1 MAKVS
6 TKSSSKKESVPELK
20 TEMTPVVTPVTTVEE
35 SVGPKETKKKT
46 VKVTETPKVE
56 VKTEPT
62 PVVEVSSS
70 TTTGTTT
77 ASTATTATATAATT
91 TTVVEE
97 SATTTEDNGVEALFN
112 KLVNQ
117 FQDLQVVMKTLHT
130 NIKVLQKEVMKER
143 KEHAKKAEKA
153 SKKTKGTRKPSGIAV
168 PEAIST
174 EVADFLGVPHD
185 TKLSRIQVTS
195 KIFDYVKSNNLQN
208 PASRKEIIPDAKLG
222 SLLLNGDKT
231 VFFFNIQTFLKRH
244 FPSAASATTAT
255 TTAPEAVV

>member
-20 TEMTPVVTPVTTVEE
+20 TEMTSVVAPATTVVE
-35 SVGPKETKKKT
+35 SVAPKETKKKT
-46 VKVTETPKVE
+46 VKTVKVEETPVVVE
-56 VKTEPT
+56 SVTT
-62 PVVEVSSS
+62 PVEVSSS
-70 TTTGTTT
+70 TT
-77 ASTATTATATAATT
+77 
-91 TTVVEE
+91 VVEE
-97 SATTTEDNGVEALFN
+97 STTSTATTTEDNGVEALFN

-244 FPSAASATTAT
+244 FPTAASATTAT

>member
-20 TEMTPVVTPVTTVEE
+20 TEMTPVVAPTPVVVE
-35 SVGPKETKKKT
+35 SVGPKETKKKVVKT
-46 VKVTETPKVE
+46 VKVEETPKVE
-56 VKTEPT
+56 VKTETTT
-62 PVVEVSSS
+62 PAVTVETS
-70 TTTGTTT
+70 TTT
-77 ASTATTATATAATT
+77 TATTTP
-91 TTVVEE
+91 VVEE
-97 SATTTEDNGVEALFN
+97 SATTTTEDNGVEALFN

-222 SLLLNGDKT
+222 ALLLNGDKT

-244 FPSAASATTAT
+244 FPSAASSTTAT
-255 TTAPEAVV
+255 STAPEAVV

>member
-20 TEMTPVVTPVTTVEE
+20 TEMTPAVAPTPVVVE
-35 SVGPKETKKKT
+35 SVAPKETKKKT
-46 VKVTETPKVE
+46 VKVEETPKVE
-56 VKTEPT
+56 VKTETTT
-62 PVVEVSSS
+62 PAVVVETS
-70 TTTGTTT
+70 TTTP
-77 ASTATTATATAATT
+77 
-91 TTVVEE
+91 VVEE
-97 SATTTEDNGVEALFN
+97 SAPTTTEDNGVEALFN

-130 NIKVLQKEVMKER
+130 NIKVLQKEVLKER

-168 PEAIST
+168 PEGIST

-222 SLLLNGDKT
+222 SLLLNGEKT

-244 FPSAASATTAT
+244 FPSAASAVATASAT
-255 TTAPEAVV
+255 VV

>member
-6 TKSSSKKESVPELK
+6 TKSSSKKESVPEVK
-20 TEMTPVVTPVTTVEE
+20 TEMTPVKETVTPVVET
-35 SVGPKETKKKT
+35 SAPKETKKKT
-46 VKVTETPKVE
+46 AKTVKVEEAPKVE
-56 VKTEPT
+56 VKTEPAVVATVETVST
-62 PVVEVSSS
+62 P
-70 TTTGTTT
+70 
-77 ASTATTATATAATT
+77 
-91 TTVVEE
+91 VVEE
-97 SATTTEDNGVEALFN
+97 SAPVTTTDDNGIESLFN

-130 NIKVLQKEVMKER
+130 NIKVLQKEVLKER

-153 SKKTKGTRKPSGIAV
+153 SKKTKGNRKPSGIAV
-168 PEAIST
+168 PESIST
-174 EVADFLGVPHD
+174 EVADFLGVPAD

-195 KIFDYVKSNNLQN
+195 KIFDYVKANNLQN

-222 SLLLNGDKT
+222 ALLANGDKT

-244 FPSAASATTAT
+244 FPSSGTATT

>member
-20 TEMTPVVTPVTTVEE
+20 TEMTSVVAPAPIVVE
-35 SVGPKETKKKT
+35 SVAPKETKKKA
-46 VKVTETPKVE
+46 VKVVETPKVE
-56 VKTEPT
+56 VKTETVST
-62 PVVEVSSS
+62 PVVVE
-70 TTTGTTT
+70 
-77 ASTATTATATAATT
+77 ATT
-91 TTVVEE
+91 TPAVEE
-97 SATTTEDNGVEALFN
+97 SSTSTVTTTEDNGVEALFN

-117 FQDLQVVMKTLHT
+117 FQDLQLVMKTLHT

-222 SLLLNGDKT
+222 ALLLNGDKT

-244 FPSAASATTAT
+244 FPTAASA

>member
-6 TKSSSKKESVPELK
+6 TKSSSKKESVPEI
-20 TEMTPVVTPVTTVEE
+20 TPVVAPTVVE
-35 SVGPKETKKKT
+35 SVAPKETKKKA
-46 VKVTETPKVE
+46 VKVEETPKVE
-56 VKTEPT
+56 VKTEPVST
-62 PVVEVSSS
+62 PVVVE
-70 TTTGTTT
+70 
-77 ASTATTATATAATT
+77 ATT
-91 TTVVEE
+91 TPAVEE
-97 SATTTEDNGVEALFN
+97 SGTSTVTTTEDNGVEALFN

-117 FQDLQVVMKTLHT
+117 FQDLQLVMKTLHT

-222 SLLLNGDKT
+222 ALLLNGDKT

-244 FPSAASATTAT
+244 FPTAGSATTS
-255 TTAPEAVV
+255 PEAVV

>member
-20 TEMTPVVTPVTTVEE
+20 TEMTSVVAPAPAVVE
-35 SVGPKETKKKT
+35 SVAPKETKKKT
-46 VKVTETPKVE
+46 VKTVKVEETPVVVE
-56 VKTEPT
+56 SVTT
-62 PVVEVSSS
+62 PVEVSSS
-70 TTTGTTT
+70 TT
-77 ASTATTATATAATT
+77 
-91 TTVVEE
+91 VVEE
-97 SATTTEDNGVEALFN
+97 STTSTATTTEDNGVEALFN

-222 SLLLNGDKT
+222 ALLLNGDKT

-244 FPSAASATTAT
+244 FPTAASATTAT
-255 TTAPEAVV
+255 APEAVV

>member
-20 TEMTPVVTPVTTVEE
+20 TEVTSVVTPAATVVESVGAKETKKKVVKTVKVEETPVVVETSSTSVAVVEVSTATTPTTVEE
-35 SVGPKETKKKT
+35 SAP
-46 VKVTETPKVE
+46 
-56 VKTEPT
+56 
-62 PVVEVSSS
+62 
-70 TTTGTTT
+70 TTTDDN
-77 ASTATTATATAATT
+77 S
-91 TTVVEE
+91 VE
-97 SATTTEDNGVEALFN
+97 SLFN

-130 NIKVLQKEVMKER
+130 NIKVLQKEVLKER

-222 SLLLNGDKT
+222 SLLLNGEKT

-244 FPSAASATTAT
+244 FPSAASAVAAA
-255 TTAPEAVV
+255 TAPEAVV

>member
-1 MAKVS
+1 MYIKMAKVS

-20 TEMTPVVTPVTTVEE
+20 TEVSPTVVETV
-35 SVGPKETKKKT
+35 SPKKT
-46 VKVTETPKVE
+46 VNVVETPKVE
-56 VKTEPT
+56 VKTEPVST
-62 PVVEVSSS
+62 PVVEES
-70 TTTGTTT
+70 T
-77 ASTATTATATAATT
+77 S
-91 TTVVEE
+91 V
-97 SATTTEDNGVEALFN
+97 TTEDNGVESLFN

-130 NIKVLQKEVMKER
+130 NIKVLQKEVLKER

-195 KIFDYVKSNNLQN
+195 KIFDYVKANNLQN

-222 SLLLNGDKT
+222 ALLLNGDKT

-244 FPSAASATTAT
+244 FPTAGSA

>member
-6 TKSSSKKESVPELK
+6 TKSNSKKESVPELK
-20 TEMTPVVTPVTTVEE
+20 TEMTPETVTPVTET
-35 SVGPKETKKKT
+35 SAPKETKKKT
-46 VKVTETPKVE
+46 VKTVKVEETPKVE
-56 VKTEPT
+56 QTPKVDVVLESASFSTPTET
-62 PVVEVSSS
+62 TADTSS
-70 TTTGTTT
+70 TG
-77 ASTATTATATAATT
+77 
-91 TTVVEE
+91 VVEE
-97 SATTTEDNGVEALFN
+97 STTTTTTIDDNGIESLFN

-130 NIKVLQKEVMKER
+130 NIKVLQKEVLKER

-168 PEAIST
+168 PEAISA
-174 EVADFLGVPHD
+174 EVASFLDVPAD

-195 KIFDYVKSNNLQN
+195 KIFDYVKTNNLQN

-222 SLLLNGDKT
+222 SLLLNGEKT

-244 FPSAASATTAT
+244 FPASGSTTT

>member
-20 TEMTPVVTPVTTVEE
+20 TEMTPVVTPVVE
-35 SVGPKETKKKT
+35 SSAPKETKKKT
-46 VKVTETPKVE
+46 VKTVQLEETPKVE
-56 VKTEPT
+56 VKTETVST
-62 PVVEVSSS
+62 PVVETDS
-70 TTTGTTT
+70 TV
-77 ASTATTATATAATT
+77 
-91 TTVVEE
+91 VVEE
-97 SATTTEDNGVEALFN
+97 SAPVSTTTDDNGIESLFN

-117 FQDLQVVMKTLHT
+117 FQDLQTVMKTLHT
-130 NIKVLQKEVMKER
+130 NIKVLQKEVLKER

-168 PEAIST
+168 PESIST

-244 FPSAASATTAT
+244 FPASAASVAAAA
-255 TTAPEAVV
+255 TAPEAVV

>member
-6 TKSSSKKESVPELK
+6 TKSSSKKESVPEVK
-20 TEMTPVVTPVTTVEE
+20 TEMTPVKETVAPVVET
-35 SVGPKETKKKT
+35 SAPKETKKKT
-46 VKVTETPKVE
+46 AKTVKVEEAPKVE
-56 VKTEPT
+56 VKTET
-62 PVVEVSSS
+62 VVAPVVATVETVS
-70 TTTGTTT
+70 TP
-77 ASTATTATATAATT
+77 
-91 TTVVEE
+91 VVEE
-97 SATTTEDNGVEALFN
+97 SAPVTTTDDNGIESLFN

-130 NIKVLQKEVMKER
+130 NIKVLQKEVLKER

-168 PEAIST
+168 PESISA
-174 EVADFLGVPHD
+174 EVANFLGVPAD

-195 KIFDYVKSNNLQN
+195 KIFDYVKANNLQN

-222 SLLLNGDKT
+222 ALLANGDKT

-244 FPSAASATTAT
+244 FPSSGTAT

>member
-20 TEMTPVVTPVTTVEE
+20 TEVSPTVVETV
-35 SVGPKETKKKT
+35 SPKKT
-46 VKVTETPKVE
+46 VNVVETPKVE
-56 VKTEPT
+56 VKTEPVST
-62 PVVEVSSS
+62 PVVEES
-70 TTTGTTT
+70 T
-77 ASTATTATATAATT
+77 S
-91 TTVVEE
+91 V
-97 SATTTEDNGVEALFN
+97 TTEDNGVESLFN

-130 NIKVLQKEVMKER
+130 NIKVLQKEVLKER

-195 KIFDYVKSNNLQN
+195 KIFDYVKANNLQN

-244 FPSAASATTAT
+244 FPTAGSA

>member
-20 TEMTPVVTPVTTVEE
+20 TEMTSVVAPSPSVVE
-35 SVGPKETKKKT
+35 SVAPKETKKKKT
-46 VKVTETPKVE
+46 VKVVETPKVE
-56 VKTEPT
+56 VKTETVST
-62 PVVEVSSS
+62 PIVAVEAS
-70 TTTGTTT
+70 TTP
-77 ASTATTATATAATT
+77 A
-91 TTVVEE
+91 VEE
-97 SATTTEDNGVEALFN
+97 SSTSTVTTTEDNGVESLFN

-195 KIFDYVKSNNLQN
+195 KIFDYVKANNLQN

-222 SLLLNGDKT
+222 ALLLNGDKT

-255 TTAPEAVV
+255 APEAVV

>member
-6 TKSSSKKESVPELK
+6 TKSSSKKESVPEVK
-20 TEMTPVVTPVTTVEE
+20 TEMTPVKETVTPVVET
-35 SVGPKETKKKT
+35 SAPKETTKKTAKT
-46 VKVTETPKVE
+46 VKVEEAPKVE
-56 VKTEPT
+56 VKTEPAVVATVETVST
-62 PVVEVSSS
+62 P
-70 TTTGTTT
+70 
-77 ASTATTATATAATT
+77 
-91 TTVVEE
+91 VVEE
-97 SATTTEDNGVEALFN
+97 SAPVTTTDDNGIESLFN

-130 NIKVLQKEVMKER
+130 NIKVLQKEVLKER

-153 SKKTKGTRKPSGIAV
+153 SKKTKGNRKPSGIAV
-168 PEAIST
+168 PESIST
-174 EVADFLGVPHD
+174 EVADFLGVPAD

-195 KIFDYVKSNNLQN
+195 KIFDYVKANNLQN

-222 SLLLNGDKT
+222 ALLANGDKT

-244 FPSAASATTAT
+244 FPSSGTATT

>member
-6 TKSSSKKESVPELK
+6 TKSSSKKESVPEVK
-20 TEMTPVVTPVTTVEE
+20 TEMTPVKETVAPVVET
-35 SVGPKETKKKT
+35 SAPKETKKKT
-46 VKVTETPKVE
+46 VKTVKVEETPVVE
-56 VKTEPT
+56 VKTESVAVA
-62 PVVEVSSS
+62 PVV
-70 TTTGTTT
+70 
-77 ASTATTATATAATT
+77 ATVETP
-91 TTVVEE
+91 VVEE
-97 SATTTEDNGVEALFN
+97 SAPVVADENGIESLFN

-130 NIKVLQKEVMKER
+130 NIKVLQKEVLKER

-168 PEAIST
+168 PESIST
-174 EVADFLGVPHD
+174 EVANFLGVPAD

-195 KIFDYVKSNNLQN
+195 KIFDYVKANNLQN

-222 SLLLNGDKT
+222 ALLANGDKT

-244 FPSAASATTAT
+244 FPSSGT

>member
-20 TEMTPVVTPVTTVEE
+20 TEVTSVVTPAPTVVE
-35 SVGPKETKKKT
+35 SVGAKETKKKVVKT
-46 VKVTETPKVE
+46 VKVEE
-56 VKTEPT
+56 T
-62 PVVEVSSS
+62 PVVEVS
-70 TTTGTTT
+70 
-77 ASTATTATATAATT
+77 TT
-91 TTVVEE
+91 TTTTTPTTVEE
-97 SATTTEDNGVEALFN
+97 SAPTTTDDNSVESLFN

-222 SLLLNGDKT
+222 ALLLNGDKT

-244 FPSAASATTAT
+244 FPTAASATTAT
-255 TTAPEAVV
+255 APEAVV

>member
-20 TEMTPVVTPVTTVEE
+20 TEVAPVVEPTPSVVETVA
-35 SVGPKETKKKT
+35 PKETKKKT
-46 VKVTETPKVE
+46 VKVVETPKVE
-56 VKTEPT
+56 VKTEPAPVT
-62 PVVEVSSS
+62 VVVESSTS
-70 TTTGTTT
+70 TTTP
-77 ASTATTATATAATT
+77 
-91 TTVVEE
+91 VVEE
-97 SATTTEDNGVEALFN
+97 SAPTTTTTDDNGVESLFN

-174 EVADFLGVPHD
+174 EVADFLEVPHD

-222 SLLLNGDKT
+222 ALLLNGEKT

-244 FPSAASATTAT
+244 FPSSASAVAAAASATS
-255 TTAPEAVV
+255 PEAVV

>member
-20 TEMTPVVTPVTTVEE
+20 IEVAPVVAPTPTVVET
-35 SVGPKETKKKT
+35 VAPKETKKKT
-46 VKVTETPKVE
+46 VKVVETPKVE
-56 VKTEPT
+56 VKTETVSEIVSAPVNVEIPT
-62 PVVEVSSS
+62 P
-70 TTTGTTT
+70 
-77 ASTATTATATAATT
+77 
-91 TTVVEE
+91 VVEE
-97 SATTTEDNGVEALFN
+97 SATTTTTTTTEDNGVESLFN

-168 PEAIST
+168 PESIST
-174 EVADFLGVPHD
+174 EVADFLEVPHD

-244 FPSAASATTAT
+244 FPSSASSTAAA

>member
-6 TKSSSKKESVPELK
+6 TKSSSKKESVPEVK
-20 TEMTPVVTPVTTVEE
+20 TEMTPVKETVTPVVET
-35 SVGPKETKKKT
+35 SAPKETKKKT
-46 VKVTETPKVE
+46 VKTVKVEETPKVE
-56 VKTEPT
+56 VKTET
-62 PVVEVSSS
+62 VAPVVATVETVS
-70 TTTGTTT
+70 TP
-77 ASTATTATATAATT
+77 
-91 TTVVEE
+91 VVEE
-97 SATTTEDNGVEALFN
+97 SAPVTTTDDNGIESLFN

-130 NIKVLQKEVMKER
+130 NIKVLQKEVLKER

-168 PEAIST
+168 PESIST
-174 EVADFLGVPHD
+174 EVADFLGVPAD

-195 KIFDYVKSNNLQN
+195 KIFDYVKANNLQN

-222 SLLLNGDKT
+222 SLLANGDKT

-244 FPSAASATTAT
+244 FPSSGTATATT

>member
-20 TEMTPVVTPVTTVEE
+20 TEMTPVVAPTVA
-35 SVGPKETKKKT
+35 PKETKKKA
-46 VKVTETPKVE
+46 VKVVETPKVE
-56 VKTEPT
+56 VKTETVST
-62 PVVEVSSS
+62 PVVVEV
-70 TTTGTTT
+70 
-77 ASTATTATATAATT
+77 TT
-91 TTVVEE
+91 TTPAVEE
-97 SATTTEDNGVEALFN
+97 SATSTTEDNGVESLFN

-222 SLLLNGDKT
+222 ALLLNGDKT

-244 FPSAASATTAT
+244 FPTAASATT

>member
-20 TEMTPVVTPVTTVEE
+20 TEMTPVVAPTPVVVE
-35 SVGPKETKKKT
+35 SVGPKETKKKVVKT
-46 VKVTETPKVE
+46 VKVEETPKVE
-56 VKTEPT
+56 VKTETTT
-62 PVVEVSSS
+62 PAVAVETS
-70 TTTGTTT
+70 TTTTTP
-77 ASTATTATATAATT
+77 
-91 TTVVEE
+91 VVEE
-97 SATTTEDNGVEALFN
+97 SATTTTEDNGVEALFN

-222 SLLLNGDKT
+222 ALLLNGDKT

-244 FPSAASATTAT
+244 FPTAASATT

>member
-20 TEMTPVVTPVTTVEE
+20 TEMTPVVAPTVVE
-35 SVGPKETKKKT
+35 SVAPKETKKKA
-46 VKVTETPKVE
+46 VKVVETPKVE
-56 VKTEPT
+56 VKTEPVST
-62 PVVEVSSS
+62 PVVVE
-70 TTTGTTT
+70 
-77 ASTATTATATAATT
+77 ATT
-91 TTVVEE
+91 TPVVEE
-97 SATTTEDNGVEALFN
+97 SAPVTTEDNGVEALFN

-222 SLLLNGDKT
+222 ALLLNGDKT

-244 FPSAASATTAT
+244 FPTAGSATTS
-255 TTAPEAVV
+255 PEAVV

>member
-20 TEMTPVVTPVTTVEE
+20 TEMTPVVAPTPVVVE
-35 SVGPKETKKKT
+35 SVAPKETKETKKKT
-46 VKVTETPKVE
+46 VKVEETPKVE
-56 VKTEPT
+56 VKTETTT
-62 PVVEVSSS
+62 PAVVVETS
-70 TTTGTTT
+70 TTTTP
-77 ASTATTATATAATT
+77 
-91 TTVVEE
+91 VVEE
-97 SATTTEDNGVEALFN
+97 SAPTTTEDNGVEALFN

-130 NIKVLQKEVMKER
+130 NIKVLQKEVLKER

-168 PEAIST
+168 PEGIST

-222 SLLLNGDKT
+222 SLLLNGEKT

-244 FPSAASATTAT
+244 FPSAASAVATASA
-255 TTAPEAVV
+255 TAPEAVV

>member
-1 MAKVS
+1 MYIKMAKVS

-20 TEMTPVVTPVTTVEE
+20 TEMTPVVAPTVA
-35 SVGPKETKKKT
+35 PKETKKKA
-46 VKVTETPKVE
+46 VKVVETPKVE
-56 VKTEPT
+56 VKTETVST
-62 PVVEVSSS
+62 PVVVEV
-70 TTTGTTT
+70 
-77 ASTATTATATAATT
+77 TT
-91 TTVVEE
+91 TTPAVEE
-97 SATTTEDNGVEALFN
+97 SATSTTEDNGVESLFN

-222 SLLLNGDKT
+222 ALLLNGDKT

-244 FPSAASATTAT
+244 FPTAASATT

>member
-20 TEMTPVVTPVTTVEE
+20 TEVTSVVTPAATVVE
-35 SVGPKETKKKT
+35 SVGAKETKKKVVKT
-46 VKVTETPKVE
+46 VKVEE
-56 VKTEPT
+56 T
-62 PVVEVSSS
+62 PVVEVS
-70 TTTGTTT
+70 
-77 ASTATTATATAATT
+77 TT
-91 TTVVEE
+91 TTTTTPTTVEE
-97 SATTTEDNGVEALFN
+97 SAPTTTDDNSVESLFN

-130 NIKVLQKEVMKER
+130 NIKVLQKEVLKER

-222 SLLLNGDKT
+222 ALLLNGEKT

-244 FPSAASATTAT
+244 FPSAASAVAAASA
-255 TTAPEAVV
+255 TAPEAVV

>member
-20 TEMTPVVTPVTTVEE
+20 TEMTSVVAPTVVAPTVVAPTVVE
-35 SVGPKETKKKT
+35 SVAPKETKKKA
-46 VKVTETPKVE
+46 VKVVETPKVE
-56 VKTEPT
+56 VKTETVST
-62 PVVEVSSS
+62 PVVVE
-70 TTTGTTT
+70 
-77 ASTATTATATAATT
+77 ATTPA
-91 TTVVEE
+91 VEE
-97 SATTTEDNGVEALFN
+97 SSTSTVTTTEDNGVESLFN

-174 EVADFLGVPHD
+174 EVADFLEVPHD

-222 SLLLNGDKT
+222 ALLLNGDKT

-244 FPSAASATTAT
+244 FPSAGSA

>member
-20 TEMTPVVTPVTTVEE
+20 TEVSPTVVETV
-35 SVGPKETKKKT
+35 SPKKT
-46 VKVTETPKVE
+46 VNVVETPKVE
-56 VKTEPT
+56 VKTEPVST
-62 PVVEVSSS
+62 PVVEES
-70 TTTGTTT
+70 T
-77 ASTATTATATAATT
+77 S
-91 TTVVEE
+91 V
-97 SATTTEDNGVEALFN
+97 TTEDNGVESLFN

-130 NIKVLQKEVMKER
+130 NIKVLQKEVLKER

-195 KIFDYVKSNNLQN
+195 KIFDYVKANNLQN

-222 SLLLNGDKT
+222 ALLLNGDKT

-244 FPSAASATTAT
+244 FPTAGSA

>member
-20 TEMTPVVTPVTTVEE
+20 TEVAPVVAPTPAVVETAA
-35 SVGPKETKKKT
+35 PKETKKKT
-46 VKVTETPKVE
+46 VKTVKVEETPKVE
-56 VKTEPT
+56 VKTETT
-62 PVVEVSSS
+62 PAPVAVEAV
-70 TTTGTTT
+70 TTP
-77 ASTATTATATAATT
+77 
-91 TTVVEE
+91 VVEE
-97 SATTTEDNGVEALFN
+97 SATTTTTTDDNGVEALFN

-222 SLLLNGDKT
+222 ALLLNGDKT

-244 FPSAASATTAT
+244 FPSSATAT

>member
-6 TKSSSKKESVPELK
+6 TKSSSKKESVPEVK
-20 TEMTPVVTPVTTVEE
+20 TEMTPVKETVTPVVET
-35 SVGPKETKKKT
+35 SAPKETKKKT
-46 VKVTETPKVE
+46 AKTVKVEEAPKVE
-56 VKTEPT
+56 VKTEPAVVATVETVST
-62 PVVEVSSS
+62 P
-70 TTTGTTT
+70 
-77 ASTATTATATAATT
+77 
-91 TTVVEE
+91 VVEE
-97 SATTTEDNGVEALFN
+97 SAPVTTTDDNGIESLFN

-130 NIKVLQKEVMKER
+130 NIKVLQKEVLKER

-153 SKKTKGTRKPSGIAV
+153 SKKTKGNRKPSGIAV
-168 PEAIST
+168 PESISA
-174 EVADFLGVPHD
+174 EVADFLGVPAD

-195 KIFDYVKSNNLQN
+195 KIFDYVKANNLQN

-222 SLLLNGDKT
+222 ALLANGDKT

-244 FPSAASATTAT
+244 FPSSGTATT

>member
-20 TEMTPVVTPVTTVEE
+20 TEVAPVVTPTVVETAA
-35 SVGPKETKKKT
+35 PKETKKKT
-46 VKVTETPKVE
+46 VKVVETPKVE
-56 VKTEPT
+56 VKTETTPA
-62 PVVEVSSS
+62 PVVAVEAP
-70 TTTGTTT
+70 TTTP
-77 ASTATTATATAATT
+77 
-91 TTVVEE
+91 VVEE
-97 SATTTEDNGVEALFN
+97 SATTTTTDDNGIESLFN

-222 SLLLNGDKT
+222 ALLLNGDKT

-244 FPSAASATTAT
+244 FPTAASA

>member
-20 TEMTPVVTPVTTVEE
+20 TEVAPTPTAVETVA
-35 SVGPKETKKKT
+35 PKETKKKT
-46 VKVTETPKVE
+46 VKVAETPKVE
-56 VKTEPT
+56 VMTESTPS
-62 PVVEVSSS
+62 PVVVETSTS
-70 TTTGTTT
+70 TT
-77 ASTATTATATAATT
+77 AP
-91 TTVVEE
+91 VVEE
-97 SATTTEDNGVEALFN
+97 SAPTTSTTTDDNGVESLFN

-130 NIKVLQKEVMKER
+130 NIKVLQKEVLKER

-174 EVADFLGVPHD
+174 EVADFLEVPHD

-222 SLLLNGDKT
+222 ALLLNGEKT

-244 FPSAASATTAT
+244 FPSSASAVAAAASA
-255 TTAPEAVV
+255 TAPEAVV